1 MKDYIGLYGLPVVL
15 ALSMAYAPGISAEVY
30 KTVDEDGNVVY
41 TDQAPDPD
49 AKPIELPGL
58 SIISPQRPA
67 TPPPAP
73 DAKPRQKEA
82 SIMDLRRAYSDF
94 TIVSPNRDQTFWGTA
109 NETTV
114 TWRTRRQLLEGM
126 SVTVYV
132 DGVAQA
138 PTTDSAII
146 VDEVFRG
153 EHEVYAV
160 LNDARDRTI
169 ASTDPIAFYV
179 RQNSVNFRARQA
191 GGG

>member
-1 MKDYIGLYGLPVVL
+1 
-15 ALSMAYAPGISAEVY
+15 
-30 KTVDEDGNVVY
+30 
-41 TDQAPDPD
+41 
-49 AKPIELPGL
+49 
-58 SIISPQRPA
+58 
-67 TPPPAP
+67 
-73 DAKPRQKEA
+73 
-82 SIMDLRRAYSDF
+82 MDF
-94 TIVSPNRDQTFWGTA
+94 
-109 NETTV
+109 
-114 TWRTRRQLLEGM
+114 RQLQAGM
-126 SVTVYV
+126 SVTIYV

-146 VDEVFRG
+146 VHEVFRG